1 MVYFDYLIFLTKKVR
16 CYFYPYWQHPPLCHP
31 EERSDEGSRYHC
43 AASQLY
49 ATETLR
55 YALSDREGGETK
67 HQPPVGEADA
77 GNVKGFSFFCYGVIQ
92 M

>member
-1 MVYFDYLIFLTKKVR
+1 MFTFFLT
-16 CYFYPYWQHPPLCHP
+16 
-31 EERSDEGSRYHC
+31 GSTLLFVIQRNVVTKDPGNI
-43 AASQLY
+43 AQFPQLY

-77 GNVKGFSFFCYGVIQ
+77 GDVKGFAPPVIGLFYF
-92 M
+92 